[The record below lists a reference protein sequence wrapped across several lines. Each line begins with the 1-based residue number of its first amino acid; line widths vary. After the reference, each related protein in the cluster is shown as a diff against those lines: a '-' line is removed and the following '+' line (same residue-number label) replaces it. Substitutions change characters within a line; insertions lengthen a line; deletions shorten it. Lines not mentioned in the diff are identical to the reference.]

1 MYAKFSAAAPPEW
14 ASSAAG
20 IDVVEAVPFMAD
32 ADLENA
38 NELKGNIALVS
49 RGECFFVDK
58 VKRVAEAGA
67 TGVIVINIDEHPFEI
82 PGNKNY
88 KSDIPV
94 LMIKSGDGARLRE
107 QGSTLIRGKRY
118 ASFVSAVESE
128 YPSSF
133 VHLE

>member
-1 MYAKFSAAAPPEW
+1 MDGMYAEFSAAAPPEW

-49 RGECFFVDK
+49 RGGGGSFVDK

-67 TGVIVINIDEHPFEI
+67 TGVIVINIDEYPFEI
-82 PGNKNY
+82 PGEDNY

-94 LMIKSGDGARLRE
+94 LLIKSGDGACLRE
-107 QGSTLIRGKRY
+107 QGSTLIRGKRD
-118 ASFVSAVESE
+118 AV
-128 YPSSF
+128 F
-133 VHLE
+133 CVCDWV